1 MTYTGTT
8 TTETT
13 KTDTETATTEITKT
27 DTKIPLTTQTTD
39 TENPLSQCCTI
50 AGNVE
55 ISGKEEMTAEDKGM
69 EWTAEDEGIGWK
81 AEVDAMEEGNVESD
95 GELQE
100 AFGNTL
106 GFPTCRRA
114 AESKRAMD
122 LTSSHEEIEDWFD
135 QGEGKE
141 IQIGEQL
148 METEKAQAKRL
159 LYTWK
164 DRFCEGVRKLP
175 ATDPIEHRI
184 PTVKCNPVR
193 SKPKLYTQ
201 KEAERQK
208 KHLPKLLDARI
219 IDWVNSPWSTSCK
232 FPVKKNG
239 DLRMVHIYCP
249 INNAMIK
256 TNYPM
261 KRTEPIINAMR
272 MSRFKLYWWADSA
285 NGYWAIPMYQP
296 HAYKTAFSSVLGQFA
311 YLRMGQGLTGAP
323 HTYAQ
328 LKDLV
333 MGPIPELMGERPL
346 TGESEEFE
354 FMTFFDDDMGATKS
368 FKSQMEFLHEHYF
381 PHMHWA
387 KLVLNPAKSHFFMPK
402 IKLLGLQADGN
413 GIWPGNGKLN
423 AFRDYPAPTCEK
435 ELDQFEYMTTYLRKF
450 IPGRADHFRIMRK
463 SVIRVPEL
471 DQKRGLEK
479 KRVKVRMKEIGFN

>member
-193 SKPKLYTQ
+193 SMPKLYTQ
-201 KEAERQK
+201 KEAEWQK

-272 MSRFKLYWWADSA
+272 MSRFKLYWWSDSA

-368 FKSQMEFLHEHYF
+368 FKSQMEFLQEHYF

-423 AFRDYPAPTCEK
+423 AFRDYLAPTCEK

-450 IPGRADHFRIMRK
+450 IPG
-463 SVIRVPEL
+463 
-471 DQKRGLEK
+471 
-479 KRVKVRMKEIGFN
+479 